1 MKPGATTWPP
11 ASITRRASPWSPEPT
26 ATTRSPST
34 ATSARRA
41 GAPVPSMTEPF
52 LMSSDQIIPA
62 LRFDDRHRR
71 HSITLP
77 DAVHVLHAGDGASKH
92 GVVSVEMGRGAVAD
106 VELAA
111 RGVGVLAP
119 RHRDAAA
126 HVLLRVE
133 LGGDRVARTAGA
145 LAFGA
150 AALDDEVRDDA
161 VEGEPVVEPPLG
173 ERHKV
178 RDGRWRV
185 LWEELDPDLAPLLE
199 RDYGRRRLPL
209 RRGRGLRPR
218 RPPRRGPGAA
228 PRRPGGA

>member
-11 ASITRRASPWSPEPT
+11 ASITRRASPRSPEPT

-41 GAPVPSMTEPF
+41 GSPVPSMTEPF
-52 LMSSDQIIPA
+52 LMSSDQVMR

-71 HSITLP
+71 HSIALP

-92 GVVSVEMGRGAVAD
+92 GVVSVEVGRGAVAD

-119 RHRDAAA
+119 RHRNGPA

-133 LGGDRVARTAGA
+133 LGGDRVAGAAGA
-145 LAFGA
+145 LALGA
-150 AALDDEVRDDA
+150 APPGDGVRDDA
-161 VEGEPVVEPPLG
+161 GEGEPGVEPP
-173 ERHKV
+173 
-178 RDGRWRV
+178 
-185 LWEELDPDLAPLLE
+185 
-199 RDYGRRRLPL
+199 
-209 RRGRGLRPR
+209 
-218 RPPRRGPGAA
+218 PGDADA
-228 PRRPGGA
+228 V

>member
-11 ASITRRASPWSPEPT
+11 ASITRRASPRSPEPT

-41 GAPVPSMTEPF
+41 GSPVPSMTEPF
-52 LMSSDQIIPA
+52 LMSSDQVMR

-71 HSITLP
+71 HSIALP

-92 GVVSVEMGRGAVAD
+92 GVVSIEMGRGAVAD

-119 RHRDAAA
+119 RHRDGPA

-133 LGGDRVARTAGA
+133 LGGDRVAGTAGA
-145 LAFGA
+145 VALGA
-150 AALDDEVRDDA
+150 DPLRRGLWVSA
-161 VEGEPVVEPPLG
+161 VEGEARLEAPVPRSAAVPS
-173 ERHKV
+173 
-178 RDGRWRV
+178 
-185 LWEELDPDLAPLLE
+185 
-199 RDYGRRRLPL
+199 
-209 RRGRGLRPR
+209 GRGL
-218 RPPRRGPGAA
+218 GD
-228 PRRPGGA
+228 

>member
-1 MKPGATTWPP
+1 MKPGATTGPP

-119 RHRDAAA
+119 RHCDAAA

-133 LGGDRVARTAGA
+133 LGGDRVAGTAGA
-145 LAFGA
+145 VAFGA

-161 VEGEPVVEPPLG
+161 VEGEPVVEPPPG
-173 ERHKV
+173 ERHEV
-178 RDGRWRV
+178 RDGPWRV
-185 LWEELDPDLAPLLE
+185 LSGELDPDLAPFLE
-199 RDYGRRRLPL
+199 RDDGLLRLPL
-209 RRGRGLRPR
+209 LLVRGLCRLPR
-218 RPPRRGPGAA
+218 RR
-228 PRRPGGA
+228 RRPCC

>member
-92 GVVSVEMGRGAVAD
+92 GVVSVEMGRGAGTAG
-106 VELAA
+106 EHAA
-111 RGVGVLAP
+111 RGVGELAG
-119 RHRDAAA
+119 RDCDAAEDE
-126 HVLLRVE
+126 LLR
-133 LGGDRVARTAGA
+133 
-145 LAFGA
+145 
-150 AALDDEVRDDA
+150 DEV
-161 VEGEPVVEPPLG
+161 
-173 ERHKV
+173 
-178 RDGRWRV
+178 GREHV
-185 LWEELDPDLAPLLE
+185 TAA
-199 RDYGRRRLPL
+199 G
-209 RRGRGLRPR
+209 RGRALVAAGL
-218 RPPRRGPGAA
+218 G
-228 PRRPGGA
+228 

>member
-41 GAPVPSMTEPF
+41 VAPVPSMTEPF

-77 DAVHVLHAGDGASKH
+77 DAVHVLHAGDGASKD

-106 VELAA
+106 VELA
-111 RGVGVLAP
+111 
-119 RHRDAAA
+119 
-126 HVLLRVE
+126 
-133 LGGDRVARTAGA
+133 
-145 LAFGA
+145 
-150 AALDDEVRDDA
+150 
-161 VEGEPVVEPPLG
+161 
-173 ERHKV
+173 
-178 RDGRWRV
+178 
-185 LWEELDPDLAPLLE
+185 PDLAPFLE
-199 RDYGRRRLPL
+199 RDDGGLRHPLVLIWGRSSRTSRGRRP
-209 RRGRGLRPR
+209 
-218 RPPRRGPGAA
+218 
-228 PRRPGGA
+228 

>member
-119 RHRDAAA
+119 RHCDAAA

-133 LGGDRVARTAGA
+133 LGGDRVAGTARA
-145 LAFGA
+145 LVLGVARLGRGVRGA
-150 AALDDEVRDDA
+150 AL
-161 VEGEPVVEPPLG
+161 EGEA
-173 ERHKV
+173 R
-178 RDGRWRV
+178 
-185 LWEELDPDLAPLLE
+185 LD
-199 RDYGRRRLPL
+199 
-209 RRGRGLRPR
+209 
-218 RPPRRGPGAA
+218 AA
-228 PRRPGGA
+228 

>member
-1 MKPGATTWPP
+1 MKPGAATGAPP
-11 ASITRRASPWSPEPT
+11 SITRRASPGSAEPT
-26 ATTRSPST
+26 ATARWHST

-77 DAVHVLHAGDGASKH
+77 DAVHVLHAGDGASKD

-119 RHRDAAA
+119 RHCDAAA

-133 LGGDRVARTAGA
+133 LGGHRVARTAGGVARVGDQPRLAGGVAEVEEHA
-145 LAFGA
+145 LH
-150 AALDDEVRDDA
+150 DA
-161 VEGEPVVEPPLG
+161 
-173 ERHKV
+173 
-178 RDGRWRV
+178 
-185 LWEELDPDLAPLLE
+185 
-199 RDYGRRRLPL
+199 
-209 RRGRGLRPR
+209 
-218 RPPRRGPGAA
+218 PPRRGH
-228 PRRPGGA
+228 GGTA

>member
-119 RHRDAAA
+119 RHCDAAA

-133 LGGDRVARTAGA
+133 LGGDRGAGTAGA
-145 LAFGA
+145 VAFGA

-173 ERHKV
+173 ERHEV
-178 RDGRWRV
+178 RDGLWRV
-185 LWEELDPDLAPLLE
+185 LWEELDPDLAPFLE
-199 RDYGRRRLPL
+199 RNDGGLRHPLVLIWGRSSRTSRGRRP
-209 RRGRGLRPR
+209 
-218 RPPRRGPGAA
+218 
-228 PRRPGGA
+228 